1 MSFRAQREILLDLSN
16 TFLLKKINRKD
27 INVIESTNI

>member
-1 MSFRAQREILLDLSN
+1 MSFRAQREILLGLSN